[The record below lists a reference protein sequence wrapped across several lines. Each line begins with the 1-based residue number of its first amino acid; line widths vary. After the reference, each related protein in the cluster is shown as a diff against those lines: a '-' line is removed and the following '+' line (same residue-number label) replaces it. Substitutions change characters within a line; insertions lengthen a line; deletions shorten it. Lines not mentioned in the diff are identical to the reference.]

1 MALSNAAIIAQNS
14 AAIQGD
20 LSRSLEVKLPKLVFS
35 ENNVIYM

>member
-20 LSRSLEVKLPKLVFS
+20 LSRSLEVKAQ
-35 ENNVIYM
+35 N